1 MNINNMYKDLSDEAK
16 ARFREWARNNHK
28 PGDDISSA
36 LHPIVRDECRLMD
49 EEFAGSK
56 VAKILK
62 VDFLEHRKDNEN

>member
-1 MNINNMYKDLSDEAK
+1 MNINDMYRELSDEAK

-36 LHPIVRDECRLMD
+36 LHPIIRDECRLINED
-49 EEFAGSK
+49 FVGSK

-62 VDFLEHRKDNEN
+62 VDFLEHRKDNNG